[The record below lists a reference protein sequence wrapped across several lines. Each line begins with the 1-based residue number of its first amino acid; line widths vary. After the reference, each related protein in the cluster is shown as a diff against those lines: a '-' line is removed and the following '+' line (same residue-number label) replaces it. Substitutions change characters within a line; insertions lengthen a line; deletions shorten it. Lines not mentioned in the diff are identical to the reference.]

1 MLKKL
6 DEEADESAPDVHE
19 EVNQKKPIDEEL
31 ANNLYL
37 LVGIGGKILVLLKC
51 SIGLV
56 CLVLFGIVYIVWRL

>member
-31 ANNLYL
+31 TNNLYL
-37 LVGIGGKILVLLKC
+37 LVGNGGKILVLLKC

-56 CLVLFGIVYIVWRL
+56 CLVLFEIVYIVWRL